1 MRCCLA
7 LDTVYASKFENPNI
21 YQIFATWST
30 YQPASFMAGIAAALS
45 SREFSHRIIL
55 QLIFQERATNKMP
68 SCAMLWQS
76 NHPTLGGLDATH
88 SHAASST
95 FVGENHHVRR
105 LLAGKLTSHPSFCT
119 APAAPKDLGS
129 CRFVKD
135 IQPSKAHGSI
145 FLTVSGMVKLVKE
158 LQPSKAPSPISVTEC
173 GMSNLV
179 KELQPAK
186 A

>member
-1 MRCCLA
+1 
-7 LDTVYASKFENPNI
+7 
-21 YQIFATWST
+21 
-30 YQPASFMAGIAAALS
+30 MAGIAAALS

-129 CRFVKD
+129 CRFVKE
-135 IQPSKAHGSI
+135 IQPSKAHGPI

-158 LQPSKAPSPISVTEC
+158 LQPSTAPSPISVTEC
-173 GMSNLV
+173 GMSHLV